1 MLLDSHLVYPFAPR
15 YVRLEYFEDEE
26 AHMAGKDPKGVI
38 DLKDCQQVKRSS
50 NVKNHKNV
58 FDIVTTERVYHMSA
72 DSAAEKQE
80 WVEALYGIL
89 SNEDEAFT
97 SKGHHT
103 RQIAPGAAASSL
115 SPRRY
120 QRSTARS
127 VSPVVNRRAVES
139 QSQSYAP
146 NYASTR
152 PSGNNYSP
160 GPISYNRARRSISE
174 RVKMAIEKEKEA
186 TNQTEHWQS
195 AKSSSSSDERPRC
208 QTVSLQSPSPSST
221 VATSKRLHRTQS
233 AHLGPMGDYD
243 TANPRQDSDSDEETF
258 AGPVSIRP
266 QESAQKQQTL
276 ERQCLSPTIRQV
288 PPDDSESE
296 DEASGP
302 TSIASQGSAQVDP
315 SDPLAQAYVP
325 STSAVAKRF
334 SLHADIDLSERN
346 PDYHNLSYPGLFV
359 VVIVVVVAVEE
370 IPCVTGTADSI
381 GFCLEDAPG
390 NHGDYKNIVFPGIVA
405 IIMCLFSCL
414 LFTY

>member
-1 MLLDSHLVYPFAPR
+1 
-15 YVRLEYFEDEE
+15 
-26 AHMAGKDPKGVI
+26 
-38 DLKDCQQVKRSS
+38 
-50 NVKNHKNV
+50 
-58 FDIVTTERVYHMSA
+58 
-72 DSAAEKQE
+72 
-80 WVEALYGIL
+80 
-89 SNEDEAFT
+89 
-97 SKGHHT
+97 
-103 RQIAPGAAASSL
+103 
-115 SPRRY
+115 
-120 QRSTARS
+120 
-127 VSPVVNRRAVES
+127 
-139 QSQSYAP
+139 
-146 NYASTR
+146 
-152 PSGNNYSP
+152 
-160 GPISYNRARRSISE
+160 
-174 RVKMAIEKEKEA
+174 MAIEKEKEA